1 MVESQS
7 HRHTPSSPHPPTTA
21 PRHTTHRGT
30 TLPPPPPLQVKL
42 PHIASVILTVYAS
55 SGAAASLSHSTPH
68 SLPLQQKLAVAS
80 LLLCVRGRSVK
91 EVTLGRLEDA
101 YGRVCRQW
109 QVKSEGVAEFVGLC
123 QVLESR
129 GILAIKKAKETRM
142 TKVHICVGHLHFQ

>member
-1 MVESQS
+1 M
-7 HRHTPSSPHPPTTA
+7 
-21 PRHTTHRGT
+21 
-30 TLPPPPPLQVKL
+30 
-42 PHIASVILTVYAS
+42 
-55 SGAAASLSHSTPH
+55 
-68 SLPLQQKLAVAS
+68 
-80 LLLCVRGRSVK
+80 K

-142 TKVHICVGHLHFQ
+142 TKVHIWLHLGSYTLHEMPAYSVCSIAHKINRGSC